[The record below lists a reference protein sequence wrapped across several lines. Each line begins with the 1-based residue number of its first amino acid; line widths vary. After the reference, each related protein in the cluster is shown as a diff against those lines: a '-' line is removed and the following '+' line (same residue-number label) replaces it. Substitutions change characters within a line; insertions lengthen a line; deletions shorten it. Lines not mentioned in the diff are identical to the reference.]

1 MSTSPVSRIMA
12 SFDAVNDAYNRGTL
26 DSLPSGITRIKRA
39 IKELYSLESS
49 NTGDALAYCHGLL
62 FMLLLDAGRVDEA
75 LDVLPTAGN
84 LYEAALSGTPTQA
97 MFLHDVTVALH
108 ELGAPSE
115 VTLHFGRRAR
125 SAMDRTG
132 LLKGRFGRLHEFDRY
147 LQSIELDGEGGSQL
161 PAIRSLRRRYRWS
174 RGQSRVDAAQA
185 LAVTLLQQGDR
196 SSKAVVEIHR
206 CLNEAFRG
214 TIAAPNRLD
223 AATIALGTLLD
234 LHSEGIAWPI
244 WALDAAL
251 ELAQVARTRGRLD
264 LASVG
269 NTVAGLDLARNGRP
283 ADALRHL
290 LLAVAQRDEYA
301 LSTETSWVRGLR
313 ARPTE
318 YARQFAIEAALTLG
332 DFKLVAELIESARLQ
347 VLPIP
352 ESGPGHGSRI
362 GNLRPLAW
370 EGRSCI
376 APFYD
381 TVGVPIELRDW
392 VVRIGGQDACWLGT
406 WAANENLY
414 WCWFGD
420 GRLQAGSTRINDG
433 GPVADLLLEAFQ
445 STPANHAEV
454 DLYAGVWTRS
464 SFVEEMT
471 ARDVGETV
479 LPEPALD
486 WLRSRAAD
494 RTVGSLVVSG
504 SLFALIPPALLGF
517 STSGPSG
524 DPAATRLIEVAVV
537 RVAPPAILVTRLR
550 AREASIGHTGLR
562 PVLVACV
569 NPTSDL
575 SNATYEPDAVTALIG
590 SNTIAAEVPT
600 LQRLVAALSRI
611 DPGED
616 GIFYYSG
623 HTFGGSGDSED
634 ALVLADRETLSADE
648 IFNSASQDGGLAF
661 PETAIVS
668 ACSSA
673 GAHGAGAGE
682 WLGLSAAMLYAGA
695 NQVICTAWPI
705 WDNPFTRQ
713 FDERLTSLTQRLADP
728 AVALR
733 ELQLES
739 LAEWRA
745 SDHDFGE
752 KVDLRVIGRLP
763 YPLIW
768 AAFMSVG
775 VARGRMDGAEQPIG
789 RSPARTR

>member
-1 MSTSPVSRIMA
+1 MSTSPVARIMA
-12 SFDAVNDAYNRGTL
+12 SFDAVNDAYTRGTL
-26 DSLPSGITRIKRA
+26 DSLPSAIMRIKRVME
-39 IKELYSLESS
+39 ELQSLESS
-49 NTGDALAYCHGLL
+49 DTGDALAYCHGLL
-62 FMLLLDAGRVDEA
+62 FMLLLEAGRVDEA
-75 LDVLPTAGN
+75 LDMLPTADG

-97 MFLHDVTVALH
+97 MFLHDVTVALY
-108 ELGAPSE
+108 ELGVPSE

-125 SAMDRTG
+125 SAMDQTG
-132 LLKGRFGRLHEFDRY
+132 LLKRRFGRPHEFERY
-147 LQSIELDGEGGSQL
+147 LQSIELDSEFGRQS

-185 LAVTLLQQGDR
+185 LAVTLLQGGDR
-196 SSKAVVEIHR
+196 SSQAVGEIHR
-206 CLNEAFRG
+206 CLYEAFRG

-223 AATIALGTLLD
+223 AATIAIGSLVD
-234 LHSEGIAWPI
+234 LHSEGVAWPI
-244 WALDAAL
+244 WALDAADK
-251 ELAQVARTRGRLD
+251 LAQVARARGRLD

-269 NTVAGLDLARNGRP
+269 NTVAGLDLIRNGRP
-283 ADALRHL
+283 ADALRYL
-290 LLAVAQRDEYA
+290 LLAVAQRDEYS

-318 YARQFAIEAALTLG
+318 YARQFAIEAALALD
-332 DFKLVAELIESARLQ
+332 DFGLVAELIESARLQ
-347 VLPIP
+347 VLPI
-352 ESGPGHGSRI
+352 SASNPGQGSKI

-370 EGRSCI
+370 AGRSCI

-381 TVGVPIELRDW
+381 AAGVPIELQEW

-414 WCWFGD
+414 WCWFAD
-420 GRLQAGSTRINDG
+420 GRLQAGSKRMNDG
-433 GPVADLLLEAFQ
+433 GPVAELLLEAFQ
-445 STPANHAEV
+445 STPTNHTEV

-494 RTVGSLVVSG
+494 GTVGSLVVSG

-524 DPAATRLIEVAVV
+524 DPVGTRLIEVAVV
-537 RVAPPAILVTRLR
+537 RVAPPAILVARLR
-550 AREASIGHTGLR
+550 QRRARISNTGVR

-575 SNATYEPDAVTALIG
+575 GNATYEPDAVTALVG
-590 SNTIAAEVPT
+590 SSTIAAEVPT
-600 LQRLVAALSRI
+600 LQRLVTALSRI
-611 DPGED
+611 NSGED

-623 HTFGGSGDSED
+623 HTSGGSGDSED
-634 ALVLADRETLSADE
+634 ALVLADRAHLSADA
-648 IFNSASQDGGLAF
+648 IFDSASQEGGLGF

-673 GAHGAGAGE
+673 GAGGSGAGE
-682 WLGLSAAMLYAGA
+682 WLGLSASMLYAGA
-695 NQVICTAWPI
+695 NQVVCTAWPI
-705 WDNPFTRQ
+705 WDNSFTRH
-713 FDERLTSLTQRLADP
+713 FDERLTLLTQKLVDP

-739 LAEWRA
+739 LAEWR
-745 SDHDFGE
+745 SSNHDFGE
-752 KVDLRVIGRLP
+752 KKDLRVIGRLP

-775 VARGRMDGAEQPIG
+775 VARGRAVEPG
-789 RSPARTR
+789 